1 MKLVCFSNNTAG
13 GLLCDLLNR
22 KTSKFSGYK
31 ISNLEH
37 SAFKIGDTPTIQT
50 QINLHAWQSRIDR
63 YKNQSEW
70 FGTHAHP
77 SCIPDLSVF
86 EEVISITT
94 VTRKSKLYRWLR
106 YYHGW
111 FKNAHPDW
119 QESDSLEQIDKIR
132 ELAKNMFEVFL
143 PHDNCKNVEFED
155 IVEGK
160 FVKEFDLDIEHFS
173 NWKTNNTWLYNF
185 KDADWAVQRFC
196 EAEYEIATGVPFK
209 YI

>member
-13 GLLCDLLNR
+13 GLVCDLLNR
-22 KTSKFSGYK
+22 KTSDFFGYK
-31 ISNLEH
+31 TSNLEH
-37 SAFKIGDTPTIQT
+37 SVFKIGDTSTIQT
-50 QINLHAWQSRIDR
+50 QIDLSIWQARIEC
-63 YKNQSEW
+63 YKNQPKW

-77 SCIPDLSVF
+77 SCIPDLSLF
-86 EEVISITT
+86 DDVISITT

-119 QESDSLEQIDKIR
+119 YESQALEKIDKVR
-132 ELAKNMFEVFL
+132 ELAKNVFEAFL
-143 PHDNCKNVEFED
+143 PHDNCKNIEFED

-160 FVKEFDLDIEHFS
+160 FVKDFNLDVEYFS
-173 NWKTNNTWLYNF
+173 TWKNNNSWLYDF
-185 KDADWAVQRFC
+185 KDNDWTVQRFY
-196 EAEYEIATGVPFK
+196 EAECEIATSIPFK